1 LEQLVCALKVPNIT
15 NTLKIKKCNPKI
27 IIINK
32 DYNNDNN
39 NNNGKLTLTCAVQL
53 INTHLQEGNILRID
67 SYHLS
72 YPK

>member
-1 LEQLVCALKVPNIT
+1 LCSESPNIT
-15 NTLKIKKCNPKI
+15 NTLKIKKSNPKI

-32 DYNNDNN
+32 DYNNG

-53 INTHLQEGNILRID
+53 INTHLHVGNILRVD